1 MMPCAQRCAKLVLIK
16 LSVKYNYLLN
26 KYGGRNMKQTMD
38 KTMNKNAPLKL
49 ITIGLLAVFLSACD
63 SIPFIDNTSDYK
75 GAGRS
80 KPLEVPPD
88 LTSVNSSDAYSV
100 PGGST
105 TYNSY
110 NQAQEGQEVGVEKV
124 LPNSDGVRL
133 EKAGA
138 QRWLVVNASAE
149 KLWPVVREFWIDQ
162 GFAVRVENPDT
173 GVMETEW
180 IEADAIKARDDKKN
194 IGEKFD
200 KWLDKL
206 SGFADRRKFRTRLE
220 RGEKEGSTEIYMT
233 HRTVTSAPDDGK
245 NRVRTNYGEVE
256 TGYRLEGTKPDSRV
270 EENDGDLDAELL
282 RRLMVKLGVEEKRAQ
297 QIVANPVTEKRAD
310 VVKESDSS
318 VTLNLN
324 DSYDRGWRRVGL
336 ALDRVGFVI
345 EDKDRSK
352 GLFFVRYAD
361 VDIDE
366 GPKKKKGLLNTLAFW
381 RDDEEVE
388 NKSKPK
394 DEKTIIDKL
403 QFWKG
408 DEGKTDPSKQYR
420 IKVSETEAGATR
432 VNVVDTEDKRNRSS
446 TANRIISLLYD
457 QLK

>member
-1 MMPCAQRCAKLVLIK
+1 MKHA
-16 LSVKYNYLLN
+16 
-26 KYGGRNMKQTMD
+26 MKQTIKQKMRQ
-38 KTMNKNAPLKL
+38 NLRFKL
-49 ITIGLLAVFLSACD
+49 IGIGLTAILLSACD

-124 LPNSDGVRL
+124 LPTSDGVRL

-138 QRWLVVNASAE
+138 QRWLVVNAPAE
-149 KLWPVVREFWIDQ
+149 KIWPAVREFWIEQ

-180 IEADAIKARDDKKN
+180 IEADAIKAQDDKKN

-220 RGEKEGSTEIYMT
+220 RGEKDGSTEIYMT

-256 TGYRLEGTKPDSRV
+256 TGYRLEGTKPENRA

-297 QIVANPVTEKRAD
+297 QIVDNPVIEKRAD

-324 DSYDRGWRRVGL
+324 DGYDRGWRRVGL

-352 GLFFVRYAD
+352 GLFLVRYAD
-361 VDIDE
+361 VDIDD
-366 GPKKKKGLLNTLAFW
+366 GPKKKKGLFNTLAFW
-381 RDDEEVE
+381 KDDDEVE

-394 DEKTIIDKL
+394 DEKTILDKL

-420 IKVSETEAGATR
+420 IKVVETDTGATR
-432 VNVVDTEDKRNRSS
+432 VNVVDAEDKRNRTT

>member
-1 MMPCAQRCAKLVLIK
+1 MTQKMTV
-16 LSVKYNYLLN
+16 
-26 KYGGRNMKQTMD
+26 
-38 KTMNKNAPLKL
+38 KL
-49 ITIGLLAVFLSACD
+49 ISIGLLAILMSACD

-110 NQAQEGQEVGVEKV
+110 NQAQEGQEAGVEKV
-124 LPNSDGVRL
+124 LPTSDSVRL

-138 QRWLVVNASAE
+138 QRWLVVNAPAE
-149 KLWPVVREFWIDQ
+149 KIWPVVREFWIDQ
-162 GFAVRVENPDT
+162 GFAVRVENADT

-180 IEADAIKARDDKKN
+180 IEADAIKAQDDKKN

-245 NRVRTNYGEVE
+245 NRVRTNYGEVD
-256 TGYRLEGTKPDSRV
+256 TGYRLEGTKP
-270 EENDGDLDAELL
+270 ENKAEANDGDLDAELL

-297 QIVANPVTEKRAD
+297 QIVANPVNEKRAD
-310 VVKESDSS
+310 VVKEADSS
-318 VTLNLN
+318 VTLSLN
-324 DSYDRGWRRVGL
+324 DTYDRGWRRVGL
-336 ALDRVGFVI
+336 ALDRIGFVI

-361 VDIDE
+361 VDIDD
-366 GPKKKKGLLNTLAFW
+366 GPKKKKGLIDSLKFW
-381 RDDEEVE
+381 GKDDEVE

-394 DEKTIIDKL
+394 DEKTVLDKL

-420 IKVSETEAGATR
+420 IKVSETDSGATR
-432 VNVVDTEDKRNRSS
+432 VNVVDSDDKHNRST
-446 TANRIISLLYD
+446 TANRIIALLYD

>member
-1 MMPCAQRCAKLVLIK
+1 MKV
-16 LSVKYNYLLN
+16 N
-26 KYGGRNMKQTMD
+26 GGRNMTQ
-38 KTMNKNAPLKL
+38 NALSKS
-49 ITIGLLAVFLSACD
+49 ITIALLTLFVSACD

-88 LTSVNSSDAYSV
+88 LTSVRSSDAYSV
-100 PGGST
+100 PGGTT
-105 TYNSY
+105 TYNTY
-110 NQAQEGQEVGVEKV
+110 NQAQEGQDAGVEKV
-124 LPNSDGVRL
+124 LPTSEGVRM

-138 QRWLVVNASAE
+138 QRWLVVNAPAE
-149 KLWPVVREFWIDQ
+149 KIWPVVREFWIDQ
-162 GFAVRVENPDT
+162 GFAVRVENADT

-180 IEADAIKARDDKKN
+180 IEADAIKAAEEKKN

-233 HRTVTSAPDDGK
+233 HRTVSGAPDDGK
-245 NRVRTNYGEVE
+245 NKIQTQLGEID
-256 TGYRLEGTKPDSRV
+256 TGYRLDPTKKTA

-282 RRLMVKLGVEEKRAQ
+282 RRLMVKLGVAEKRAQ
-297 QIVANPVTEKRAD
+297 EIVANPVSEKRAD
-310 VVKESDSS
+310 VVKEADSS

-324 DSYDRGWRRVGL
+324 DPFDRGWRRVGL
-336 ALDRVGFVI
+336 ALDRIGFVI
-345 EDKDRSK
+345 EDKDRSN

-361 VDIDE
+361 VDIDD
-366 GPKKKKGLLNTLAFW
+366 GPKKKKGLLDTLAFW
-381 RDDEEVE
+381 KDDEPEVE

-394 DEKTIIDKL
+394 DEKTIVDKL
-403 QFWKG
+403 KFWKG
-408 DEGKTDPSKQYR
+408 DDGKTDPSKQYR
-420 IKVSETEAGATR
+420 IKVVETENGGTR
-432 VNVVDTEDKRNRSS
+432 VNVIDKDDKHNRST

>member
-1 MMPCAQRCAKLVLIK
+1 M
-16 LSVKYNYLLN
+16 
-26 KYGGRNMKQTMD
+26 MKQNTIH
-38 KTMNKNAPLKL
+38 KL
-49 ITIGLLAVFLSACD
+49 IAMALLTLLVSACD

-88 LTSVNSSDAYSV
+88 LTSVRSSEAYSV
-100 PGGST
+100 PGGTT
-105 TYNSY
+105 TYNTY
-110 NQAQEGQEVGVEKV
+110 NQAQDGTDVGVEKV
-124 LPNSDGVRL
+124 LPNSDGVRM

-138 QRWLVVNASAE
+138 QRWLVVDAPAE
-149 KLWPVVREFWIDQ
+149 KVWPVVREFWIDQ
-162 GFAVRVENPDT
+162 GFAVRVENADT

-180 IEADAIKARDDKKN
+180 IEADAIKAAEGKKN
-194 IGEKFD
+194 VGEKFD

-256 TGYRLEGTKPDSRV
+256 TGYRLDGAKSDKTV
-270 EENDGDLDAELL
+270 EENAAELDAELL
-282 RRLMVKLGVEEKRAQ
+282 RRLMVKLGVTEKRAQ
-297 QIVANPVTEKRAD
+297 EIAANPVGEKRAE
-310 VVKESDSS
+310 VVKEADSS

-324 DSYDRGWRRVGL
+324 DPFDRGWRRVGL
-336 ALDRVGFVI
+336 ALDRIGFVT

-361 VDIDE
+361 VDIDS
-366 GPKKKKGLLNTLAFW
+366 GPAKKKGLLDTLAFW
-381 RDDEEVE
+381 KDDEPEVE

-394 DEKTIIDKL
+394 DEKTIVDKL
-403 QFWKG
+403 KFWKG
-408 DEGKTDPSKQYR
+408 DDGKTDPAKQYR
-420 IKVSETEAGATR
+420 IKVTETENGGSR
-432 VNVVDTEDKRNRSS
+432 VNVVDSEDKNNRST

>member
-1 MMPCAQRCAKLVLIK
+1 MNQSMTK
-16 LSVKYNYLLN
+16 
-26 KYGGRNMKQTMD
+26 NMKY
-38 KTMNKNAPLKL
+38 KL
-49 ITIGLLAVFLSACD
+49 IVIGLAAALLSACD
-63 SIPFIDNTSDYK
+63 SIPFIDNSSDYK

-88 LTSVNSSDAYSV
+88 LTSVNSSDAYNV

-105 TYNSY
+105 TYNTY

-124 LPNSDGVRL
+124 LPTSDGVRL

-138 QRWLVVNASAE
+138 QRWLVVNAPAE
-149 KLWPVVREFWIDQ
+149 KIWPVVREFWIDQ

-180 IEADAIKARDDKKN
+180 IEADAIKAQDDKKN

-233 HRTVTSAPDDGK
+233 HRTVSGAPDNGK
-245 NRVRTNYGEVE
+245 NEVQTNMGVID
-256 TGYRLEGTKPDSRV
+256 TGYRLDGTKVDNKL

-336 ALDRVGFVI
+336 ALDRIGFVI
-345 EDKDRSK
+345 EDKDRSS

-361 VDIDE
+361 VDIDD
-366 GPKKKKGLLNTLAFW
+366 GPKKKKGLLDTLAFW
-381 RDDEEVE
+381 KDDEEIE

-420 IKVSETEAGATR
+420 IKLAETDTGATR
-432 VNVVDTEDKRNRSS
+432 VNVVDAENKRNRST

>member
-1 MMPCAQRCAKLVLIK
+1 M
-16 LSVKYNYLLN
+16 
-26 KYGGRNMKQTMD
+26 
-38 KTMNKNAPLKL
+38 MNKSLTCKL
-49 ITIGLLAVFLSACD
+49 TVIGLLAMMVSACD

-124 LPNSDGVRL
+124 LPTSEGVRL

-138 QRWLVVNASAE
+138 QRWLVVNAPAE
-149 KLWPVVREFWIDQ
+149 KIWPVVREFWIEQ

-180 IEADAIKARDDKKN
+180 IEADAIKAQDDKKN

-220 RGEKEGSTEIYMT
+220 RGELEGSTEIYMT

-245 NRVRTNYGEVE
+245 NRVRTNYGEIE
-256 TGYRLEGTKPDSRV
+256 TGYRLEGTKPENRA

-297 QIVANPVTEKRAD
+297 QIVNNPVVERRAD

-336 ALDRVGFVI
+336 ALDRIGFVI
-345 EDKDRSK
+345 EDKDRSS
-352 GLFFVRYAD
+352 GLFYVRYAD
-361 VDIDE
+361 VDIED
-366 GPKKKKGLLNTLAFW
+366 GPKKKKGLMDTLAFW
-381 RDDEEVE
+381 KDDEEEIE

-408 DEGKTDPSKQYR
+408 DEGKTDPAKQYR
-420 IKVSETEAGATR
+420 IKVAETETGATR
-432 VNVVDTEDKRNRSS
+432 VNVVDVDNKRNRTT

>member
-1 MMPCAQRCAKLVLIK
+1 
-16 LSVKYNYLLN
+16 
-26 KYGGRNMKQTMD
+26 MKQNTIH
-38 KTMNKNAPLKL
+38 KL
-49 ITIGLLAVFLSACD
+49 IAMALLTLLVSACD

-88 LTSVNSSDAYSV
+88 LTSVRSSDAYSV
-100 PGGST
+100 PGGTT
-105 TYNSY
+105 TYNTY
-110 NQAQEGQEVGVEKV
+110 NQAQDGTDAGVEKV
-124 LPNSDGVRL
+124 LPNSDGVRM

-138 QRWLVVNASAE
+138 QRWLVVDAPAE
-149 KLWPVVREFWIDQ
+149 KVWPVVREFWIDQ
-162 GFAVRVENPDT
+162 GFAVRVENADT

-180 IEADAIKARDDKKN
+180 IEADAIKAAEGKKN

-256 TGYRLEGTKPDSRV
+256 TGYRLDGAKSDKTV
-270 EENDGDLDAELL
+270 EENAAELDAELL
-282 RRLMVKLGVEEKRAQ
+282 RRLMVKLGVTEKRAQ
-297 QIVANPVTEKRAD
+297 EIAANPVGEKRAE
-310 VVKESDSS
+310 VVKEDDSS

-324 DSYDRGWRRVGL
+324 DPFDRGWRRVGL
-336 ALDRVGFVI
+336 ALDRIGFVT

-361 VDIDE
+361 VDIDS
-366 GPKKKKGLLNTLAFW
+366 GPAKKKGLLDTLAFW
-381 RDDEEVE
+381 KDDEPEVE

-394 DEKTIIDKL
+394 NEKTIVDKL
-403 QFWKG
+403 KFWKG
-408 DEGKTDPSKQYR
+408 DDGKTDPAKQYR
-420 IKVSETEAGATR
+420 IKVTETENGSSR
-432 VNVVDTEDKRNRSS
+432 VNVVDSEDKNNRST

>member
-1 MMPCAQRCAKLVLIK
+1 MMK
-16 LSVKYNYLLN
+16 
-26 KYGGRNMKQTMD
+26 
-38 KTMNKNAPLKL
+38 KNTIHKL
-49 ITIGLLAVFLSACD
+49 IAMALLTLLVSACD

-88 LTSVNSSDAYSV
+88 LTSVRSSDAYSV
-100 PGGST
+100 PGGTT
-105 TYNSY
+105 TYNTY
-110 NQAQEGQEVGVEKV
+110 NQAQDGTDAGVEKV
-124 LPNSDGVRL
+124 LPNSDGVRM

-138 QRWLVVNASAE
+138 QRWLVVDAPAE
-149 KLWPVVREFWIDQ
+149 KVWPVVREFWIDQ
-162 GFAVRVENPDT
+162 GFAVRVENADT

-180 IEADAIKARDDKKN
+180 IEADAIKAAEGKKN

-256 TGYRLEGTKPDSRV
+256 TGYRLDGAKSDKTV
-270 EENDGDLDAELL
+270 EENAAELDAELL
-282 RRLMVKLGVEEKRAQ
+282 RRLMVKLGVTEKRAQ
-297 QIVANPVTEKRAD
+297 EIAANPVGEKRAE
-310 VVKESDSS
+310 VVKEDDSS

-324 DSYDRGWRRVGL
+324 DPFDRGWRRVGL
-336 ALDRVGFVI
+336 ALDRIGFVT

-361 VDIDE
+361 VDIDS
-366 GPKKKKGLLNTLAFW
+366 GPAKKKGLLDTLAFW
-381 RDDEEVE
+381 KDDEPEVE

-394 DEKTIIDKL
+394 NEKTIVDKL
-403 QFWKG
+403 KFWKG
-408 DEGKTDPSKQYR
+408 DDGKTDPAKQYR
-420 IKVSETEAGATR
+420 IKVTETENGSSR
-432 VNVVDTEDKRNRSS
+432 VNVVDSEDKNNRST

>member
-1 MMPCAQRCAKLVLIK
+1 MNQATSRTVGQAIK
-16 LSVKYNYLLN
+16 QSTN
-26 KYGGRNMKQTMD
+26 KGMTFKFI
-38 KTMNKNAPLKL
+38 A
-49 ITIGLLAVFLSACD
+49 IGLLAISVSACD

-105 TYNSY
+105 TYNTY
-110 NQAQEGQEVGVEKV
+110 NQGQEGQEVGVEKV
-124 LPNSDGVRL
+124 LPTSEGVRL

-149 KLWPVVREFWIDQ
+149 KIWPVVREFWIDQ

-180 IEADAIKARDDKKN
+180 IEADAIKAADDKKN

-200 KWLDKL
+200 QWLDKL
-206 SGFADRRKFRTRLE
+206 SGIADRRKFRTRLE
-220 RGEKEGSTEIYMT
+220 RGEKEGTTEIYMT
-233 HRTVTSAPDDGK
+233 HRTVGTAPDDGK
-245 NRVRTNYGEVE
+245 SRVRTNYGEVD
-256 TGYRLEGTKPDSRV
+256 TGYRFDGAKTENKQ
-270 EENDGDLDAELL
+270 EANDGDLDAELL

-297 QIVANPVTEKRAD
+297 QIVANPVIEKRAD

-361 VDIDE
+361 VEIDDT
-366 GPKKKKGLLNTLAFW
+366 GKKKKGLIDTLAFW
-381 RDDEEVE
+381 KDDDEVE

-420 IKVSETEAGATR
+420 IKVTETDAGTTR
-432 VNVVDTEDKRNRSS
+432 VNVVDTENNRNRST